1 MFYLIMTFIFLADE
15 DNPSKIAKVEI
26 PSSQVAGI
34 VPGSLGVGYPPQST
48 LGMMQYVILWL

>member
-1 MFYLIMTFIFLADE
+1 MTFIFLADE